1 MNPQVETAVLYL
13 YCDEHVKSQQN
24 FIDFA
29 TAGILSGV
37 DYFFAGSK
45 NKLSAIQRERNK
57 FTEIHLDDGE
67 NEYQKISRF
76 YRDYVQKS
84 DYQSIVVVSSIMS
97 GPHSMPD
104 GAQNWVQRF
113 TEQLTQ
119 ETHLVGSSIVMMP
132 RDHPLTKAQNEI
144 KAKFGMAPYVPTSAF
159 AISREAL
166 DFLDT
171 KCFFD
176 QDIPACELSLQ
187 LLTEMRMSDLLL
199 ENGWNISCLL
209 SKYSNIDFR
218 SAKKD
223 TNPSSWLGDP
233 RRENSYF
240 GENINKQEC
249 IFVETPD
256 FETGSSQSNF
266 KHSKN
271 VKLFGIFYDKKSR
284 SAITSDFIPLDN
296 SEGPQ
301 YLYESY
307 PMLMQLE
314 RALPEKDAWYG
325 FFSPKFFEKTRI
337 TPNDIYGEVER
348 ASDDVSV
355 FLFSSHWKQVAQWQ
369 NIWLQG
375 DAFHPGLLQLT
386 QKVIERAGYK
396 IDISKTY
403 STLKDGVFSNY
414 LVAKNEFWLEWQRLV
429 SIYYNL
435 IQENE
440 KLLKIPAPYKGADIP
455 IHTFVIERLASL
467 IILELGLKTQFNQ
480 FLYNKSLDF
489 NSIDG
494 SEAIKMNR
502 YKSNFN
508 ETGDEAYIVMY
519 NYHINKINE
528 HKKRDLAKRLL
539 LKKMASRV
547 A

>member
-1 MNPQVETAVLYL
+1 VIPA
-13 YCDEHVKSQQN
+13 
-24 FIDFA
+24 
-29 TAGILSGV
+29 
-37 DYFFAGSK
+37 
-45 NKLSAIQRERNK
+45 
-57 FTEIHLDDGE
+57 
-67 NEYQKISRF
+67 
-76 YRDYVQKS
+76 
-84 DYQSIVVVSSIMS
+84 
-97 GPHSMPD
+97 
-104 GAQNWVQRF
+104 
-113 TEQLTQ
+113 
-119 ETHLVGSSIVMMP
+119 
-132 RDHPLTKAQNEI
+132 DHPLTKLQNAT
-144 KAKFGMAPYVPTSAF
+144 KAKVNIAPYVPTSSF

-187 LLTEMRMSDLLL
+187 LLSEMRMSDLLL
-199 ENGWNISCLL
+199 DNGWNIACLL
-209 SKYSNIDFR
+209 PKYSNIDFR

-249 IFVETPD
+249 IFVETP
-256 FETGSSQSNF
+256 NF
-266 KHSKN
+266 KIDSARANFKKPNN

-284 SAITSDFIPLDN
+284 AAITSDFIPLDN
-296 SEGPQ
+296 SEGPK

-307 PMLMQLE
+307 PMLVQLE

-348 ASDDVSV
+348 ASNDVSV

-386 QKVIERAGYK
+386 QKVIELAGYK
-396 IDISKTY
+396 IDITKTY
-403 STLKDGVFSNY
+403 STLNDGVFSNY
-414 LVAKNEFWLEWQRLV
+414 LIAKNEFWLEWRRLV

-435 IQENE
+435 IQVD
-440 KLLKIPAPYKGADIP
+440 KKFLKQSAPYKGEEIP

-467 IILELGLKTQFNQ
+467 IILELGLKTKFSQS
-480 FLYNKSLDF
+480 LYNRSLDY

-494 SEAIKMNR
+494 SEAIKMNQ
-502 YKSNFN
+502 YKSKFN
-508 ETGDEAYIVMY
+508 QTGDAAYIMMY
-519 NYHINKINE
+519 NYHINKLNE
-528 HKKRDLAKRLL
+528 RNKRELAKRILL
-539 LKKMASRV
+539 RKVASRV
-547 A
+547 G